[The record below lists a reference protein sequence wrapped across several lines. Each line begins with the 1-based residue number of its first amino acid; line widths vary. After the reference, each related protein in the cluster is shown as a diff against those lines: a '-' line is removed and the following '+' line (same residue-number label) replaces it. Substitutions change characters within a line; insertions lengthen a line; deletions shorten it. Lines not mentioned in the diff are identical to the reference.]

1 MQCTGLNP
9 GLNLMPKQ
17 IISASEME
25 RYGYCPLS
33 WHLDLKGIDAEGD
46 EVNTGVEKH
55 KEIGDSL
62 KNLLVEEKKSR
73 ETSTTLMT
81 VVGLIMTLVT
91 LAIPILW
98 ISNEDDLSKLNLGV
112 ILLILGIGWMLVA
125 SIFLYRLLLS
135 TEKIDKLRDDYK
147 LGENDIETPDALTK
161 ETPVL
166 KSNNYNLAGRPDYL
180 IKNKEMRIP
189 VEVKTGRKPKA
200 PFFSHV
206 LQIGAYCLLSEET
219 FVTKPSH
226 GQIRYGFDN
235 EPHEVI
241 WDSKL
246 KNLVTEKL
254 EEMNDILNGD
264 MEAHR
269 NHKRAGKCN
278 NCSRRKGC
286 PERLRG

>member
-1 MQCTGLNP
+1 LFSLHDNPHNVLREYYCTES
-9 GLNLMPKQ
+9 KT
-17 IISASEME
+17 
-25 RYGYCPLS
+25 RVCP
-33 WHLDLKGIDAEGD
+33 
-46 EVNTGVEKH
+46 
-55 KEIGDSL
+55 
-62 KNLLVEEKKSR
+62 
-73 ETSTTLMT
+73 

-147 LGENDIETPDALTK
+147 LGESDIETPDALTK

>member
-1 MQCTGLNP
+1 
-9 GLNLMPKQ
+9 MPKQ

-33 WHLDLKGIDAEGD
+33 WHLDLKGVDAEGS

-55 KEIGDSL
+55 KEMGDSL
-62 KNLLVEEKKSR
+62 KNLLVEEEKSR

-81 VVGLIMTLVT
+81 VVAMIMTLVT
-91 LAIPILW
+91 LAL
-98 ISNEDDLSKLNLGV
+98 V
-112 ILLILGIGWMLVA
+112 ILLISSNQLRQHLGFILLIIGIGWMLVA
-125 SIFLYRLLLS
+125 SFFLYRLLVS

-147 LGENDIETPDALTK
+147 LGETDIETPDGLTS

-166 KSNNYNLAGRPDYL
+166 KSSNYNLAGRPDYL
-180 IKNKEMRIP
+180 IKEGDQRIP
-189 VEVKTGRKPKA
+189 VEVKTGRRPKA

-219 FVTKPSH
+219 FTQKPNH
-226 GQIRYGFDN
+226 GQIRYGFDSN
-235 EPHEVI
+235 PHEVK
-241 WDSKL
+241 WDSDL
-246 KNLVTEKL
+246 KILVTEKL
-254 EEMNDILNGD
+254 EEMNDILKGN

-269 NHKRAGKCN
+269 NHKRVGKCN

-286 PERLRG
+286 PERLRN

>member
-1 MQCTGLNP
+1 
-9 GLNLMPKQ
+9 MPKQ

-33 WHLDLKGIDAEGD
+33 WHLDLKGIDAEGT

-55 KEIGDSL
+55 KEMGDSL
-62 KNLLVEEKKSR
+62 KNLLVEEEKSR
-73 ETSTTLMT
+73 ETSTTLTT
-81 VVGLIMTLVT
+81 VVSMIMALVT
-91 LAIPILW
+91 VALI
-98 ISNEDDLSKLNLGV
+98 
-112 ILLILGIGWMLVA
+112 ILLISNDDINLGFILLIIGIGWMLVA
-125 SIFLYRLLLS
+125 SFFLYRLLVS

-147 LGENDIETPDALTK
+147 LGETDIETPDGLTR

-166 KSNNYNLAGRPDYL
+166 KSAKFNLAGRPDYL
-180 IKNKEMRIP
+180 IQDKEQRIP
-189 VEVKTGRKPKA
+189 VEVKTGRRPKA

-219 FVTKPSH
+219 FGVKPSH
-226 GQIRYGFDN
+226 GQIRYGFEN
-235 EPHEVI
+235 EPHEVK
-241 WDSKL
+241 WDSDL
-246 KNLVTEKL
+246 KGLVNEKL
-254 EEMNDILNGD
+254 EEMNDILKGK

-286 PERLRG
+286 PERLKN